1 MLATS
6 KRRGGFRMTAEN
18 GNTLN
23 LPDCGLV
30 LIGMG
35 PGKFSSMT
43 IEAKQAALVCDSLH
57 YEAYTALWPQDQLD
71 LLESECGEITKVMRP
86 EIESPKLLLELAK
99 SSLVG
104 LLVVGDPL
112 QATTHV
118 DLQLQAVEAGI
129 ECITFHGISI
139 TTIVTGAL
147 GLSNYKFGRQT
158 TLTYPYGGW
167 IATSPL
173 EVIAMNMSLGHH
185 TLALLDLDPTGAGTG
200 QQKPM
205 MPSDAVESM
214 VSMIDKLKIN
224 FDGFLDESPYDVFK
238 VESLKTI
245 LEMPLNQFR
254 VILCSDMG
262 TPSQNIISTNLEA
275 LSQING
281 GNMNCLVF
289 LGNTSEVEVKALLR
303 WQ

>member
-1 MLATS
+1 
-6 KRRGGFRMTAEN
+6 MTAQN
-18 GNTLN
+18 HNSLN

-43 IEAKQAALVCDSLH
+43 IEAKQAAMECDSLH

-129 ECITFHGISI
+129 ECIVFHGISI

>member
-1 MLATS
+1 
-6 KRRGGFRMTAEN
+6 MTDEISDS
-18 GNTLN
+18 LK
-23 LPDCGLV
+23 LPKTGLV

-43 IEAKQAALVCDSLH
+43 IEAKQAAKLCDILR
-57 YEAYTALWPQDQLD
+57 YEAYTALWPQDELD
-71 LLESECGEITKVMRP
+71 LLEAECGEITKVMRP
-86 EIESPKLLLELAK
+86 EIETPELLLELARD
-99 SSLVG
+99 SLVG

-118 DLQLQAVEAGI
+118 DLQLQAAEAGI

-167 IATSPL
+167 VATSPL
-173 EVIAMNMSLGHH
+173 EVIAMNMSLGQH

-205 MPSDAVESM
+205 MPADAVQSV
-214 VSMIDKLKIN
+214 VSMIDKLKDN
-224 FDGFLDESPYDVFK
+224 FDDLLNDSPYDAFK
-238 VESLKTI
+238 IESLRTI
-245 LEMPLNQFR
+245 LNIPLNDFR

-262 TPSQNIISTNLEA
+262 TPSQNIIATNLEA
-275 LSQING
+275 LPQING
-281 GNMNCLVF
+281 GSMNCLVF
-289 LGNTSEVEVKALLR
+289 LGNMSDVEEKALLR